1 MIYSGV
7 IAVAVAYLFYNSWI
21 GIIPGVVVG
30 FISFKTE
37 KEKIRKNK
45 KRRLLKGFQDLMTS
59 VDAALEAGF
68 SLENAILA
76 AYGDLS
82 VRYSKKD
89 RIMQY
94 LAVIN
99 RRVSM
104 NEPIDTV
111 LMDIALKTELKEMI
125 DFADVIRVVK
135 QSGGNTI
142 NIIRETVEN
151 ISERIAVEKEIEVI
165 IAGKQLEQRIMMI
178 MPFVVI
184 LYMRLS
190 MSNFMKGIY
199 GNIPGMIFMTFML
212 CLVVIAD
219 KLGRNI
225 TSIEV

>member
-1 MIYSGV
+1 
-7 IAVAVAYLFYNSWI
+7 
-21 GIIPGVVVG
+21 
-30 FISFKTE
+30 
-37 KEKIRKNK
+37 
-45 KRRLLKGFQDLMTS
+45 
-59 VDAALEAGF
+59 
-68 SLENAILA
+68 
-76 AYGDLS
+76 
-82 VRYSKKD
+82 
-89 RIMQY
+89 MQY

>member
-1 MIYSGV
+1 
-7 IAVAVAYLFYNSWI
+7 
-21 GIIPGVVVG
+21 
-30 FISFKTE
+30 
-37 KEKIRKNK
+37 
-45 KRRLLKGFQDLMTS
+45 MTS

-190 MSNFMKGIY
+190 MSSFMKGIY